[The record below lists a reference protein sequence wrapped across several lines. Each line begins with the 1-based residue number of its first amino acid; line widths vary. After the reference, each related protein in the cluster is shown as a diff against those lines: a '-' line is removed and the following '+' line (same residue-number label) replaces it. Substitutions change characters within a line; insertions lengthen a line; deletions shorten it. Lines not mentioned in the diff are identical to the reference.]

1 MFKEL
6 SLKQKV
12 FGRLESDFNLSVC
25 SIVIE
30 INALHFRTL
39 PTNAWELALAVRNDE
54 ELDNLLCCL
63 TIAQGSMLSNIHQV
77 LLQQKKKKLRGKI
90 TSFAFEKK
98 QENLTGSL
106 FTQKI
111 TFFIGALKNFQ
122 PETLLWDYYKTSL
135 VKYLR

>member
-12 FGRLESDFNLSVC
+12 FGRLESDFNLSGC

-77 LLQQKKKKLRGKI
+77 LLQQKKKKLCGKI
-90 TSFAFEKK
+90 TAFAFEEK

-106 FTQKI
+106 VSLKKLLSLLGHLKTFNLKPCYETI
-111 TFFIGALKNFQ
+111 TRLH
-122 PETLLWDYYKTSL
+122 W
-135 VKYLR
+135 

>member
-1 MFKEL
+1 M
-6 SLKQKV
+6 KQKV
-12 FGRLESDFNLSVC
+12 FGRVESDFNLSGC

-30 INALHFRTL
+30 INVLHFRTL